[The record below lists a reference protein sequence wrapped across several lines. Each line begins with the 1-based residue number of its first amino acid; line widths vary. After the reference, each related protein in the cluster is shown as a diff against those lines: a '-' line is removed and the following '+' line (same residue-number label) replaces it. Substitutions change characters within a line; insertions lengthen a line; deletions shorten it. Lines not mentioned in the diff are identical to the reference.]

1 MRDRR
6 VGGGET
12 MRRSIPIAILA
23 VAIAGLTATSASA
36 QYAPA
41 PVPAP
46 PRVPFRV
53 EIYPRVHVQYYRDC
67 VDGYVVEQRLT
78 GPTVVPRMNFRWAK
92 RYYTD

>member
-1 MRDRR
+1 
-6 VGGGET
+6 
-12 MRRSIPIAILA
+12 MRRSIPIVILA
-23 VAIAGLTATSASA
+23 VAITELTASYTFA
-36 QYAPA
+36 QSYYAPA

-78 GPTVVPRMNFRWAK
+78 GPTVVPRMNCRWAK
-92 RYYTD
+92 RYYAY

>member
-1 MRDRR
+1 M
-6 VGGGET
+6 
-12 MRRSIPIAILA
+12 
-23 VAIAGLTATSASA
+23 VALTGLTATGAAA
-36 QYAPA
+36 QSYYAPA
-41 PVPAP
+41 PAPVP

-78 GPTVVPRMNFRWAK
+78 GPTVVPRMNCRWAK

>member
-1 MRDRR
+1 MRNS
-6 VGGGET
+6 V
-12 MRRSIPIAILA
+12 PIGIL
-23 VAIAGLTATSASA
+23 VITLAGLTASSSLA
-36 QYAPA
+36 QSYYAPA

-67 VDGYVVEQRLT
+67 VDGYVVERRLT
-78 GPTVVPRMNFRWAK
+78 GPTVVPRMNCRWAK

>member
-1 MRDRR
+1 MRNS
-6 VGGGET
+6 V
-12 MRRSIPIAILA
+12 PIGIL
-23 VAIAGLTATSASA
+23 VIILAGLTASSSLA
-36 QYAPA
+36 QSYYAPA

-78 GPTVVPRMNFRWAK
+78 GPTVVPHMNCRWAK

>member
-1 MRDRR
+1 MRNS
-6 VGGGET
+6 V
-12 MRRSIPIAILA
+12 PIGIL
-23 VAIAGLTATSASA
+23 VITLAGLTASSSLA
-36 QYAPA
+36 QSYYAPA

-78 GPTVVPRMNFRWAK
+78 GPTVVPRMNCRWAK